1 MQILQTNFYGKHYLE
16 VALVLRESL
25 FLSSLLLN
33 SEAWVNI
40 SDQDIRKL
48 EQADEILLAK
58 ILDCDENT
66 NNVFK
71 YLDLGVEPVRFE
83 IMKRKLL
90 FLQYILQQVE
100 KSMVYHVFY
109 ATLNNQMKNDF
120 GNACKK
126 YLECFKIDLTFEYI

>member
-1 MQILQTNFYGKHYLE
+1 MLYFKGGQSKNILARKNNGLTLMQILQTNFYGKHYLE

-58 ILDCDENT
+58 I
-66 NNVFK
+66 
-71 YLDLGVEPVRFE
+71 
-83 IMKRKLL
+83 
-90 FLQYILQQVE
+90 
-100 KSMVYHVFY
+100 
-109 ATLNNQMKNDF
+109 
-120 GNACKK
+120 
-126 YLECFKIDLTFEYI
+126 